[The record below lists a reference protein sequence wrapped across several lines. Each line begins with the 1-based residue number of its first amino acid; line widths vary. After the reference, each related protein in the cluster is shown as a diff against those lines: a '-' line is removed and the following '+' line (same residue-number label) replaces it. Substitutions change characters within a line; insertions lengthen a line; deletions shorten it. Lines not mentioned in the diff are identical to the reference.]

1 MILVA
6 GGTGLV
12 GSTVVQTLLSQ
23 QVPVRVMARGL
34 SDWATSSMPKLR
46 RSGVEVVV
54 GELTDAERIRQAVAS
69 CDAIVHTAGV
79 MRAGA
84 TGTARGIT
92 VDGTRNLL
100 ELGEAAGVQR
110 FIFVSCLG
118 ASEHSQCDYFRSK
131 WEAEEMVRQSKFYWT
146 IFRPS
151 LIYGTNSQMQRIFE
165 FLVTRAPFVPVI
177 GSGLNMVSPVSAVDV
192 ASCVAQSLYN
202 RDTVGK
208 SYDLVGSTDF
218 DLRTLLVEASKLAGP
233 PKGTFSIPTGLAIRL
248 ADWMSKLNPK
258 APIDGDVMRI
268 ITQDFTGNSQE
279 AEAAFKLQFAGY
291 KVGSSVA
298 AAITR
303 DKDEGDTHQSD
314 DDGQSWS
321 SSAVDS
327 GPPPTG
333 GGESGRSARKSRA
346 RKSTRET

>member
-12 GSTVVQTLLSQ
+12 GSKVVQTLLAQ

-46 RSGVEVVV
+46 RAGVEVVV
-54 GELTDAERIRQAVAS
+54 GELTDADKVRQAVAN
-69 CDAIVHTAGV
+69 CDAIVHAAGV

-110 FIFVSCLG
+110 FIFLSCLG

-131 WEAEEMVRQSKFYWT
+131 WEAEAMVRQSSFYWT

-151 LIYGTNSQMQRIFE
+151 LIFGTNSQMQRIFE

-192 ASCVAQSLYN
+192 ASCVAQSLYD

-208 SYDLVGSTDF
+208 SYDLVGGADF
-218 DLRTLLVEASKLAGP
+218 DLVTLLVEASKLAGP
-233 PKGTFSIPTGLAIRL
+233 AKGTFSIPTGLAIKL
-248 ADWMSKLNPK
+248 ADWVAKLNPK

-268 ITQDFTGNSQE
+268 ITQDFTGDARE
-279 AEAAFKLQFAGY
+279 AEAAFQLQFSGY
-291 KVGSSVA
+291 KLGSTVT
-298 AAITR
+298 AAITKTDNER
-303 DKDEGDTHQSD
+303 EAIQSD
-314 DDGQSWS
+314 DDQGQPWDSG
-321 SSAVDS
+321 SADS
-327 GPPPTG
+327 GPPPAG
-333 GGESGRSARKSRA
+333 GSGRSSRKSRS
-346 RKSTRET
+346 R